1 VLIASSQFSTKVGD
15 QKNVLNKL
23 EDLRRISSLD
33 SNRFIDRELYKTF
46 ILNRDVYYT
55 AYENIKSKPGSMT
68 PGIKPDTLDG
78 ISPTV
83 IDDILSRLKSEVFQF
98 TPGRRLQIPKA
109 SGGTRPLTVGN
120 PRDKVVQ
127 EVIRMVLEAIY
138 EPCFVPQSHG
148 FRPGKSCHTA
158 LRSIFTTFT
167 GCT

>member
-1 VLIASSQFSTKVGD
+1 VLIASSLFSTKVGD

-46 ILNRDVYYT
+46 ILNPEMYYT
-55 AYENIKSKPGSMT
+55 AYENIKSNPGTMT
-68 PGIKPDTLDG
+68 PGIKPDTLDE

-83 IDDILSRLKSEVFQF
+83 IDDIISRLKSEAFQF

-109 SGGTRPLTVGN
+109 SGGTRPLTVGS
-120 PRDKVVQ
+120 PRDKLVQ
-127 EVIRMVLEAIY
+127 EIIRMVLEAIY